1 MLKHRFLLPAV
12 CALLTAC
19 SQPVLKNSPTVIT
32 KPSYPPVIP
41 EKSAA
46 PRVPY
51 ETETTDANPGVSPSF
66 PTPVTPVMVPVVEIT
81 PPVVKIDP
89 AADAISELVMNA
101 EKHSNAGDLGS
112 ASVMLERAL
121 RISPRDGHLT
131 FKLAQLRLK
140 QSQPRLA
147 EDLAKKADLL
157 AAGDTALKKQCWL
170 LIAQARRLQQDSSG
184 AEQAQSKA
192 DSW

>member
-12 CALLTAC
+12 CTLLTAC
-19 SQPVLKNSPTVIT
+19 SQPVLKNSPTVVT

-41 EKSAA
+41 EKFAHLPS
-46 PRVPY
+46 
-51 ETETTDANPGVSPSF
+51 EKEITDANPTAVSPNF
-66 PTPVTPVMVPVVEIT
+66 PTAVTPVMVPVVEIT

-89 AADAISELVMNA
+89 AADAISDLVMNA

-121 RISPRDGHLT
+121 RISPRDGQLT

>member
-1 MLKHRFLLPAV
+1 MLNHRFLLPAV

-19 SQPVLKNSPTVIT
+19 SQPVTKNSPTVVT
-32 KPSYPPVIP
+32 KPTYPPVIS
-41 EKSAA
+41 EKS
-46 PRVPY
+46 PHL
-51 ETETTDANPGVSPSF
+51 PSEKQITASNSDF
-66 PTPVTPVMVPVVEIT
+66 PTSITPAMVPVVEIT

-89 AADAISELVMNA
+89 AADAINDLVVNA

-121 RISPRDGHLT
+121 RISPRDGQLT

-157 AAGDTALKKQCWL
+157 AAGDTGLKKQCWL